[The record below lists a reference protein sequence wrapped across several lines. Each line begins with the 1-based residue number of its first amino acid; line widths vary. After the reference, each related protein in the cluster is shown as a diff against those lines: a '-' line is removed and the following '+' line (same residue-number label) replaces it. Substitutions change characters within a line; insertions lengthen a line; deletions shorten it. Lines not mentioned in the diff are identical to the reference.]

1 MARRHPGARARG
13 PDPRSASGGAGSG
26 NFAGVPEL
34 PVAVV
39 TGASSGIGAASAR
52 ALAAAGWHVVVGAR
66 RLERLVDLASG
77 LGPGAATALPLD
89 VTDPASVEAFS
100 RQVPECRLVVH
111 CAGGALG
118 LDPVAGA
125 DEGRWRTMYDTNVLG
140 VLRVTR
146 ALLPALL
153 ASGDGQVV
161 LIGSVAAFEPYAG
174 GAGYNA
180 AKAAASALADVL
192 RIEHV
197 GRPLR
202 VSEIDPGMVETEF
215 LLVRFDGDAERAAA
229 TYRGMTPL
237 GAADVA
243 EVVAFVASRPAH
255 VDIDR
260 VVVRPRDQARVWL
273 VNRSAPG

>member
-1 MARRHPGARARG
+1 VS
-13 PDPRSASGGAGSG
+13 D
-26 NFAGVPEL
+26 L

-52 ALAAAGWHVVVGAR
+52 ALAGSGWHVVVGAR
-66 RLERLVDLASG
+66 RLERLAALASE
-77 LGPGAATALPLD
+77 LGPGAATALRLD

-118 LDPVAGA
+118 LDPIADA

-146 ALLPALL
+146 ALLAALL

-161 LIGSVAAFEPYAG
+161 LIGSVASFEPYAG

-180 AKAAASALADVL
+180 AKAAASSLADVL

-197 GRPLR
+197 GQPLR
-202 VSEIDPGMVETEF
+202 VSEIDPGMVDTEF
-215 LLVRFDGDAERAAA
+215 SLVRFDGDAERAAA
-229 TYRGMTPL
+229 TYQGMTPL
-237 GAADVA
+237 SASDVA

-255 VDIDR
+255 VDLDR
-260 VVVRPRDQARVWL
+260 IVMRPRDQARVWL
-273 VNRSAPG
+273 VKRSGSD